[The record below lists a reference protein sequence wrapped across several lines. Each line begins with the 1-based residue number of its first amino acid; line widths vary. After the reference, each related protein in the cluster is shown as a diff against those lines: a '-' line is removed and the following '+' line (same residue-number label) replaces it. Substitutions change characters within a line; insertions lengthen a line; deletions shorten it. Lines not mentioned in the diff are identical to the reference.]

1 MRAMGGRAASID
13 SDSEQTH
20 QTSASQ
26 SSAPRKRPPSDA
38 LLVKP
43 SKKPLKTK
51 LPAPGACRRRSTA
64 LTRRACFSTAPH
76 HLKRIVHGF
85 SRRWRE
91 LQRRERRKISPPLA
105 HSSALLWAP
114 ADDGRMP
121 FCMGRI
127 RSCLRRPSLCRVSP
141 CSRWLLWRV
150 RAGVC
155 VSCSAGLPPAFFRT
169 PRRYTRIDV
178 YRS

>member
-1 MRAMGGRAASID
+1 MADAWEEAMMRAMGGRAASID

-64 LTRRACFSTAPH
+64 LTRRACFGKAPH
-76 HLKRIVHGF
+76 H
-85 SRRWRE
+85 
-91 LQRRERRKISPPLA
+91 
-105 HSSALLWAP
+105 
-114 ADDGRMP
+114 
-121 FCMGRI
+121 
-127 RSCLRRPSLCRVSP
+127 
-141 CSRWLLWRV
+141 
-150 RAGVC
+150 
-155 VSCSAGLPPAFFRT
+155 
-169 PRRYTRIDV
+169 
-178 YRS
+178 